1 MPSISTKKAIE
12 LMGGKVYA
20 STSRVKIALTAD
32 ELYMH
37 AIRLFDLTSISRIDQ
52 WLMQYARHK
61 MFQKM
66 QTLFQMGK
74 KKELLELLD
83 YAEKAIPELR
93 RLANNPDVF
102 VTISGKMLNPE
113 QAEKAWNK
121 PLPGWVRKFMES
133 TGIWRKLIKEK
144 EETV

>member
-1 MPSISTKKAIE
+1 MPRLTTEKALE
-12 LMGGKVYA
+12 LMGGKLYA
-20 STSRVKIALTAD
+20 SKSRLLIAEVVD

-37 AIRLFDLTSISRIDQ
+37 GIRLFDLTSVSRVDR
-52 WLMQYARHK
+52 WLMGYARVK
-61 MFQKM
+61 MFQKL

-83 YAEKAIPELR
+83 YAEKAVPDLR

-102 VTISGKMLNPE
+102 VTVSGKHLDPAS
-113 QAEKAWNK
+113 AEKAWNK

-133 TGIWRKLIKEK
+133 TGIWRKLIKKREA
-144 EETV
+144 TG